1 MEMIS
6 PAAVAAAL
14 ITVMLGFAAFR
25 WMERAT
31 TLHRLRAMMG
41 CADRTAPAAFSRAL
55 QWLGER
61 IPGANDEGLRR
72 ILLGAGF
79 SEPSAMPVFIAG
91 RLLCTAALF
100 VTLLLRPGAMQN
112 TASILLTF
120 FFTLLLS
127 RLFVIVL
134 KLKAEARQQEIR
146 RELPPVV
153 DVLLMV
159 LNSGVSIDQSLRYV
173 ASLLENAAPQVSRV
187 FRRYGAE
194 VDHGMSYEAAFE
206 RMGQRLGID
215 EGYDLAGLIRQALL
229 QGGEI
234 TTALERFG
242 AEIADKRVSQAREQI
257 GRKAVI
263 LTIVMLA
270 FFMPVLLIALGG
282 PAVSNIKDTLHTA
295 KGQLH
300 QKRTHP

>member
-1 MEMIS
+1 MAPSILVVLLLTAMMG
-6 PAAVAAAL
+6 L
-14 ITVMLGFAAFR
+14 AAFR
-25 WMERAT
+25 WVERAT
-31 TLHRLRAMMG
+31 TLHRM
-41 CADRTAPAAFSRAL
+41 RTLLGREGHAAPPLLSNAL

-61 IPGANDEGLRR
+61 IPGGGDESLRR
-72 ILLGAGF
+72 TLMQAGY
-79 SEPSAMPVFIAG
+79 SQAAAVPVFVAG
-91 RLLCTAALF
+91 RLLCTTALF
-100 VTLLLRPGAMQN
+100 VFLLLRPGA
-112 TASILLTF
+112 TASTGSILLALFLTF
-120 FFTLLLS
+120 FLS
-127 RLFVIVL
+127 RLFVIAL

-159 LNSGVSIDQSLRYV
+159 LGSGVSIDQSLRYV
-173 ASLLENAAPQVSRV
+173 TGLLETAAPSVSQV
-187 FRRYGAE
+187 FRRYVAD
-194 VDHGMSYEAAFE
+194 VDNGMSYEAAFE

-242 AEIADKRVSQAREQI
+242 AEIAEKRASQAREQI

-263 LTIVMLA
+263 LTAVMLA
-270 FFMPVLLIALGG
+270 FFMPVLLITLGG
-282 PAVSNIKDTLHTA
+282 PAVSNIKDTLHGV

-300 QKRTHP
+300 HKRVHK